1 MNEPY
6 TGNNLCKYENGQIK
20 QEANYKDG
28 KEDSKLTEWYENG
41 QKKSEGMVKDGKEN
55 GKLTEWD
62 ENGQINSVATYK
74 DGECISGDC
83 PE

>member
-1 MNEPY
+1 MKKEH
-6 TGNNLCKYENGQIK
+6 TKNG
-20 QEANYKDG
+20 
-28 KEDSKLTEWYENG
+28 LHTEYFENG

-83 PE
+83 PS

>member
-1 MNEPY
+1 MTCFSQINSF
-6 TGNNLCKYENGQIK
+6 NLTP
-20 QEANYKDG
+20 
-28 KEDSKLTEWYENG
+28 S
-41 QKKSEGMVKDGKEN
+41 MVKDGKEN

-74 DGECISGDC
+74 DGECISGGC